1 MIDTNES
8 PANNPSS
15 SKRAAAC
22 INSIISLESGWTYS
36 YVILGPHLE
45 PSVITIPLTAQAMV
59 EKIDRFGN
67 VSTALDFI
75 GFEKKMEQFGSGGL
89 RLVED
94 IASDIVMSNKGFALG
109 VFPPGE
115 GIANKP
121 LPPNAERTID
131 RLKKHY
137 ALKPV

>member
-1 MIDTNES
+1 MDTS
-8 PANNPSS
+8 DSSANNPSS
-15 SKRAAAC
+15 STRAAAC
-22 INSIISLESGWTYS
+22 VKSITSLESGWTYS

-59 EKIDRFGN
+59 EKIDRFGD
-67 VSTALDFI
+67 VSTAVDFI
-75 GFEKKMEQFGSGGL
+75 GFDKKIGEFGSGEL

-94 IASDIVMSNKGFALG
+94 IAYDIFIANKGFALG

-115 GIANKP
+115 GMANKP

>member
-1 MIDTNES
+1 V
-8 PANNPSS
+8 
-15 SKRAAAC
+15 K
-22 INSIISLESGWTYS
+22 SIISLESGWTYS
-36 YVILGPHLE
+36 YVILGPNFE

-75 GFEKKMEQFGSGGL
+75 AFDKKIGGFGSGEL
-89 RLVED
+89 RLIDD
-94 IASDIVMSNKGFALG
+94 IAYDIFMANKGFALG

-115 GIANKP
+115 GMANKP
-121 LPPNAERTID
+121 LPPNAERTIG